1 MATPALKLTML
12 GGTNSGKTMF
22 MLGMYNTLA
31 VGMHGYFMF
40 TEDPDQDLDLREEWD
55 ALLSDGTL
63 PAATVMQASRQFGF
77 VFNHGFTP
85 LVSIDWMDYRGGA
98 VDARKDEADVPVLLQ
113 RLADS
118 DSIYLVLDGQ
128 KLAPWLNGSA
138 SLDEVKGAL
147 KVGRV
152 SALVH
157 RAVSQR
163 VKNDLPVPSFAVVIT
178 KADLLRGPGRT
189 LRVALDRV
197 VNEALRELAPLA
209 FDEEISAFV
218 CPVKVGNF
226 GVRQNDSA
234 PVSVSDVDPV
244 GLHRPMIFSL
254 MHYLTEGMG
263 ARRAEQARQAASISA
278 TERQLV
284 ELNQGFRA
292 IFRSGRIA
300 AAQRRVIDLDQAL
313 ERNRQEYAANQSLIE
328 RLTEELAGHPMIRN
342 GKVER

>member
-138 SLDEVKGAL
+138 SLDEV
-147 KVGRV
+147 
-152 SALVH
+152 
-157 RAVSQR
+157 
-163 VKNDLPVPSFAVVIT
+163 
-178 KADLLRGPGRT
+178 
-189 LRVALDRV
+189 
-197 VNEALRELAPLA
+197 
-209 FDEEISAFV
+209 
-218 CPVKVGNF
+218 
-226 GVRQNDSA
+226 
-234 PVSVSDVDPV
+234 
-244 GLHRPMIFSL
+244 
-254 MHYLTEGMG
+254 
-263 ARRAEQARQAASISA
+263 
-278 TERQLV
+278 
-284 ELNQGFRA
+284 
-292 IFRSGRIA
+292 
-300 AAQRRVIDLDQAL
+300 
-313 ERNRQEYAANQSLIE
+313 
-328 RLTEELAGHPMIRN
+328 
-342 GKVER
+342 

>member
-12 GGTNSGKTMF
+12 GATNSGKTTF

-31 VGMHGYFMF
+31 EGMHGYFMF

-55 ALLSDGTL
+55 ALLGNGTL
-63 PAATVMQASRQFGF
+63 PAATTVQASRYYGF

-98 VDARKDEADVPVLLQ
+98 VGDRKDAADVPVLQQ
-113 RLADS
+113 RLAAS

-128 KLAPWLNGSA
+128 KLAPWLDGSA
-138 SLDEVKGAL
+138 PLTAVKKAL
-147 KVGRV
+147 GVGRV
-152 SALVH
+152 STLVQ
-157 RAVSQR
+157 RAVTDRLGSG
-163 VKNDLPVPSFAVVIT
+163 LPVPSFVVVIT

-189 LRVALDRV
+189 LRSALDRV
-197 VNEALRELAPLA
+197 VDEALEDLAPVA
-209 FDEEISAFV
+209 FTPDITALV

-226 GVRQNDSA
+226 GVRQDAAA
-234 PVSVSDVDPV
+234 PVNVSDIDPV
-244 GLHRPMIFSL
+244 GLHRPTIFSL

-263 ARRAEQARQAASISA
+263 AREAEQARQAASRSA
-278 TERQLV
+278 AQQQLL

-292 IFRSGRIA
+292 YFRGSRIA
-300 AAQRRVIDLDQAL
+300 AAQKRIGNLDEAI
-313 ERNRQEYAANQSLIE
+313 ERGRQEYAADQSLIE
-328 RLTEELAGHPMIRN
+328 RLMQELAGHPMIRS